1 MKTAKRKRA
10 IAFVLAFLLV
20 LQAVCREEYV
30 QAIAVRNNTY
40 EAVDQYSFSVTE
52 KLEESEK
59 HLPIVGAKV
68 QIIVSERINTI
79 SPGDGNVSSEDGKT
93 SPEDGKI
100 SPEDGIVSPMDA
112 LLIPGTV
119 LGTGITDQEGKV
131 TVSIP
136 KGVKS
141 QFCEY
146 TITKEGYHTLEKVTM
161 EDAVPEK
168 DIEASLSWIPVFE
181 KEEAQEITW
190 KTEGYKNVLVDSQ
203 GNEILGASYAIVRAK
218 DNRHKILEKDE
229 VEKYVAIDQN
239 TGEIRPQDLQK
250 FYQDAGNSKEEFRE
264 LPLILTIQAQI
275 SDTKDQTVETAE
287 YTLQMGKAK
296 DIVTWEPFA
305 EDILVRGTEP
315 ARLKAQSVGG
325 QAVNYKLLEGETI
338 VKAEPRDGRI
348 TFHHPHIGRVVAK
361 AYTTESSLYQAA
373 ENQYQFS
380 VVNRNIDRNELKLNG
395 FQYDQDGKLK
405 EVSIDYG
412 TYKENPSWF
421 VEDRLT
427 VTMPGFEFDHV
438 KEEQDQWKDCYPLTQ
453 VSPSDGRVNAEF
465 SMKEIK
471 TGKRT
476 GPVKA
481 ENIQWDSHKPHAL
494 KVSYLEE
501 EIGNNFVTK
510 VFGKI
515 KKYFTKQK
523 VVVELS
529 ATDTESG
536 VSRMV
541 WKLGDREIVLTE
553 EDIKTEPRTGISTG
567 RFLAEE
573 EELKE
578 QEWNLNFKVWD
589 RAGNQADYNEEQ
601 ERIVWDTKAPKI
613 EILSKEKKTYYKESR
628 EVTIKV
634 TETYFAAEKI
644 CASLNAYDGD
654 SHKQPQTMVQIGEK
668 SVAVKDLAE
677 ELQKQEVWHSV
688 GNVHTVKIVYDAEAN
703 YQFEIEAEDIV
714 GNKSQK
720 QKETFW
726 IDKTSPTAPQ
736 LSYQSKAEIYDV
748 KEEGINKKYCSA
760 DVVVA
765 IKTEDTLSGVERL
778 EWREGANTEWKKV
791 DFTVGKSMVTG
802 SVTLSTEGERTI
814 YVRVFDRAGNI
825 TEYTDSE
832 NRVIIDKTNP
842 KLTVS
847 YQKEQ
852 AVNGNYYNQTRIATI
867 SVKEKYFNA
876 KGVNAKLQLKDAAGK
891 SLSGQAKI
899 KVAGKTVKLTEVL
912 EELQKNEN
920 WTVSGETH
928 SIEIAYFEDAKY
940 QIWFQAEDLA
950 GNKSNEYQENFW
962 VDQTN
967 PAVPQIVYSEQ
978 RAVTDHQ
985 KKEHYYNKNVIVTV
999 HTDDNLS
1006 GIDHV
1011 EWRENGNSN
1020 WNTVKCEIQ
1029 GTAGTA
1035 RFILTAEGSR
1045 NISVR
1050 IYDKAG
1056 NCTEHT
1062 DGDHQVIIDWTD
1074 PVLTV
1079 SYGEEQAVNG
1089 NYYNKE
1095 RTATIVVEEEHF
1107 NAAGITAGL
1116 QTKNAFD
1123 KLISTDTEI
1132 KVADKTIKAAALC
1145 VELQKEENW
1154 KSSGNTHEITIVYS
1168 EDAHYEVWIQAE
1180 DLAGNKSDKY
1190 QENFWVDQSKPKQPV
1205 IRYNREQNQVFED
1218 DTNKKYYKSNV
1229 YVSIM
1234 AEDGLSGID
1243 HIEWREYKESD
1254 WKSVDF
1260 TSEGTTAAAKI
1271 TLDTE
1276 DQRHISVRIYDKAGN
1291 CVEYTD
1297 KDNQIIID
1305 KTDPVLTV
1313 SYGREQVWQEGYYG
1327 RTRIATITVEEEHFD
1342 AADFTASLCL
1352 KDAAGNSLSEETEVL
1367 INGKKVATADA
1378 LLELQKNANW
1388 STSGNTHTTT
1398 IVYSADAKYEI
1409 EMQVKDLARNQSQE
1423 YTETF
1428 WIDQTKSKEPVITY
1442 SEAQNQVEEK
1452 LIKKYYN
1459 KNVTVNVTVEDN
1471 LSGIDRM
1478 EWKDNSKSE
1487 WNLLEIKAEGTAAFA
1502 SFTLEQEGQ
1511 RNISLRIYDKAGN
1524 LTEYTDIDHQIIIDQ
1539 TKPVLSVTY
1548 DKQQAENK
1556 NYYRSTRTAAITV
1569 KEQYFDAA
1577 DITAEIQLKD
1587 AAGTLL
1593 SEQQILVA
1601 GKKVTATEA
1610 LFELQKNENWTTSG
1624 NVHKIT
1630 IVYAEDAAYEISI
1643 QARDLARND
1652 SKQYTENFWVDQTE
1666 PKQPIITYSKEKN
1679 LVKDKKIDKKYY
1691 RGSVS
1696 VEIKADDSMAGVDY
1710 MEWSVDGKKSWT
1722 RIAREELEIAGNAVK
1737 AKNLKIEQEGQ
1748 KQIVAVR
1755 IYDKAGNCKEYTDSG
1770 NQIFIDRTNPFVKIS
1785 YQEQQG
1791 KNDRYYDKPR
1801 KATISIEDKNFEASY
1816 ITVEAKAEDVA
1827 GTEISDKIKVLVG
1840 KKSVKVKDLPL
1851 ALKESKNW
1859 AYNKKEKVYQTTL
1872 EFSKDADYQFSI
1884 ETKDL
1889 ALRTSNK
1896 EEHDFCVDQTC
1907 PQELAISYSKP
1918 ILEKVLEKVTF
1929 GYYKSHVI
1937 VNFTAKDQT
1946 AGIDTLSWNYISEAG
1961 VSDRNISKQGGDVKQ
1976 SELTFSKDRSQAS
1989 YQVKL
1994 TAKEA
1999 EQYRGNL
2006 KFTVTDKSGN
2016 PKTYRDQEKR
2026 IVVDSISPV
2035 MEVSYVPV
2043 NTSGN
2048 KVYFDQQAVLK
2059 FKMTE
2064 ANFYKKDVEV
2074 KINGE
2079 PAVIEDWKQQA
2090 GTDHWN
2096 GSLTLKE
2103 DGDYTV
2109 TVTYQDRSG
2118 NGMRASDPSSS
2129 DSQKKTWTSPNLVV
2143 DTKRPQIQVSYDN
2156 VNPVYSEAG
2165 NDYFD
2170 RTRTATVYITDKNFR
2185 ANEVEA
2191 KVTAVR
2197 ADETPVSV
2205 RDYAAELKQAANWKK
2220 NGDTYSAN
2228 LVYDVDAQ
2236 YTFDI
2241 SYQDMAHNQ
2250 AGTYDTDH
2258 FTIDTT
2264 VPDNLQISYSDS
2276 VLETVLENMTFG
2288 FYQARMTVKI
2298 TAEDDVAGIHHFI
2311 YSYKNAENVSGV
2323 NSQMLEQQIEKAQI
2337 TYSNG
2342 KRLATAEFSIPQS
2355 ELDQNNQF
2363 NGIVEFDAVDNS
2375 NHQTKL
2381 TDTRRIVVDT
2391 IAPTA
2396 EVTYSAPTAS
2406 ANGVDYYAQ
2415 AVEGQIAITEANFQ
2429 AEDVQVT
2436 ATKDGAPYMINVSW
2450 SDQSADLHHGS
2461 FQFSEDGDYQVSIT
2475 YQDKSGN
2482 VMAEYQSNQ
2491 LTVDSTAPVVTIAE
2505 IADQT
2510 AYNQDTIGFKVSVDD
2525 ENFDLSSFQP
2535 SLTGVVR
2542 QENGTFVTKDFSE
2555 LGRIEAVESG
2565 KHYEYVIDN
2574 ITEDAIYTLSCAV
2587 EDLSLNATNEM
2598 NVIENSNSAM
2608 DSIMFSVNRNGSTF
2622 MLNESTQALVDNY
2635 YVQEVGEAVI
2645 LQEVNCDPVVEHKIM
2660 VNGSAIRENSQY
2672 HVQDKQGKNTWY
2684 QYDYVIDKEVFEEEG
2699 DYMVVIS
2706 TTDQADNQAYSDIKN
2721 VETSFVVDRTAPVV
2735 TVSGLADNGKYQ
2747 VETQNVNVIPTD
2759 DGGNLKS
2766 LTISIYDRADKLLK
2780 QAISLEAGALNKSLE
2795 ENGGMLRF
2803 EIPQGMGQKVSVL
2816 CQDAAGNVYQKVY
2829 KNITVSTDWYVM
2841 FMTNKPFL
2849 YGTTAAAAAVVTIST
2864 VGVTLRMRKRRRK
2877 NG

>member
-20 LQAVCREEYV
+20 LQAVCRGEYV
-30 QAIAVRNNTY
+30 QAIAVRNNTF

-52 KLEESEK
+52 KLELEESEK
-59 HLPIVGAKV
+59 QIPIVGAKV
-68 QIIVSERINTI
+68 QITVSERINMI
-79 SPGDGNVSSEDGKT
+79 SPGDGSV

-100 SPEDGIVSPMDA
+100 TPEDGMVSPMDA

-136 KGVKS
+136 KS
-141 QFCEY
+141 ITPQFCEY
-146 TITKEGYHTLEKVTM
+146 TITKDGYHPLEKMTM
-161 EDAVPEK
+161 ENAVPEK
-168 DIEASLSWIPVFE
+168 DIEASITWIPVFE
-181 KEEAQEITW
+181 HTKDQEITW

-203 GNEILGASYAIVRAK
+203 GNEILGASYSIVRAE
-218 DNRHKILEKDE
+218 DNQHKILEKDE
-229 VEKYVAIDQN
+229 VEKYVIIDPN
-239 TGEIRPQDLQK
+239 TGELRPQDLQK
-250 FYQDAGNSKEEFRE
+250 FYQEAGNSKEGFRE
-264 LPLILTIQAQI
+264 LPLTLIVQAQK
-275 SDTKDQTVETAE
+275 SDTEGQRTETTE
-287 YTLQMGKAK
+287 YTLKMGKAV
-296 DIVTWEPFA
+296 DTIIWESFA
-305 EDILVRGTEP
+305 EDILVRGTES

-361 AYTTESSLYQAA
+361 AYTTESSLYQPA

-380 VVNRNIDRNELKLNG
+380 VLNRNIDRNALKLNG
-395 FQYDQDGKLK
+395 FQYDQDGRLK
-405 EVSIDYG
+405 EVIIDYG

-421 VEDRLT
+421 VGDRLT
-427 VTMPGFEFDHV
+427 VTMPGFEFNHV
-438 KEEQDQWKDCYPLTQ
+438 KEEQDEWKDCYPLTQ

-471 TGKRT
+471 SGKRT
-476 GPVKA
+476 GTVKE
-481 ENIQWDSHKPHAL
+481 ENIQWDCHKPHAL
-494 KVSYLEE
+494 KISYLEE
-501 EIGNNFVTK
+501 EIGNNFVAK
-510 VFGKI
+510 VFDKI

-553 EDIKTEPRTGISTG
+553 EDIETEPTTGVSTG

-589 RAGNQADYNEEQ
+589 RAGNQADYKEEQ
-601 ERIVWDTKAPKI
+601 QYIVWDTKAPKI
-613 EILSKEKKTYYKESR
+613 EILSKEKKTYYKEPR

-644 CASLNAYDGD
+644 CASLTAYDGNL
-654 SHKQPQTMVQIGEK
+654 HKQPQTMVQIGEK

-703 YQFEIEAEDIV
+703 YEFEIEAEDIV
-714 GNKSQK
+714 GNKSPK

-726 IDKTSPTAPQ
+726 IDKTPPTEPQ
-736 LSYQSKAEIYDV
+736 FSYQSKAEIYDV

-760 DVVVA
+760 DVVVT
-765 IKTEDTLSGVERL
+765 IKTQDTLSGVERL
-778 EWREGANTEWKKV
+778 EWREDTNSEWKKV
-791 DFTVGKSMVTG
+791 NFIVEKFMVTG
-802 SVTLSTEGERTI
+802 RVTLSTEGERTI
-814 YVRVFDRAGNI
+814 QIRVFDKAGNI
-825 TEYTDSE
+825 TEHTDSE

-852 AVNGNYYNQTRIATI
+852 AVNGNYYNQTRTATI
-867 SVKEKYFNA
+867 SIKEKYFNA
-876 KGVNAKLQLKDAAGK
+876 KDVNAKLQLQDAAGK
-891 SLSGQAKI
+891 SLSEQAKI
-899 KVAGKTVKLTEVL
+899 KIAGKTVKVTEVL
-912 EELQKNEN
+912 EELQKKEN

-950 GNKSNEYQENFW
+950 GNKSNQYQEDFW
-962 VDQTN
+962 VDQTD
-967 PAVPQIVYSEQ
+967 PAEPQIVYSEQ
-978 RAVTDHQ
+978 RTVSDHQ
-985 KKEHYYNKNVIVTV
+985 KKEHYYNKNVIVTI
-999 HTDDNLS
+999 HTEDNLS
-1006 GIDHV
+1006 GIDYV
-1011 EWRENGNSN
+1011 EWRENSNSN
-1020 WNTVKCEIQ
+1020 WNAAKCEMQ

-1035 RFILTAEGSR
+1035 RFTIDAEGSR

-1089 NYYNKE
+1089 NYYKKE
-1095 RTATIVVEEEHF
+1095 RTATILVEEEHF

-1116 QTKNAFD
+1116 QAKNAFG
-1123 KLISTDTEI
+1123 KLLSTETEI
-1132 KVADKTIKAAALC
+1132 KVADKTIKAVDLS

-1154 KSSGNTHEITIVYS
+1154 KASGNTHEITIVYS
-1168 EDAHYEVWIQAE
+1168 KDAQYEIWIQAE
-1180 DLAGNKSDKY
+1180 DLAGNQSNKY

-1205 IRYNREQNQVFED
+1205 IKYNKEQNQVFED

-1229 YVSIM
+1229 YVSVM

-1243 HIEWREYKESD
+1243 FIEWRENKESD
-1254 WKSVDF
+1254 WESVDF
-1260 TSEGTTAAAKI
+1260 TAEGTTAAAKI

-1276 DQRHISVRIYDKAGN
+1276 GQRHISVRIYDKAGN
-1291 CVEYTD
+1291 YVEYTD

-1305 KTDPVLTV
+1305 KTEPVLSV
-1313 SYGREQVWQEGYYG
+1313 SYGREQVWQKGYYG
-1327 RTRIATITVEEEHFD
+1327 RTRIAEITVEEQHFD
-1342 AADFTASLCL
+1342 AADLTASLL
-1352 KDAAGNSLSEETEVL
+1352 LQDAEGSLLAEETEVL
-1367 INGKKVATADA
+1367 VNGKKVTVAKA
-1378 LLELQKNANW
+1378 LKELQKNENW

-1398 IVYSADAKYEI
+1398 IVYSEDAKYEI
-1409 EMQVKDLARNQSQE
+1409 EIQVKDLARNQSQE
-1423 YTETF
+1423 YTEIF
-1428 WIDQTKSKEPVITY
+1428 WIDQTKSEQPVITY
-1442 SEAQNQVEEK
+1442 SDAQNQVEGK
-1452 LIKKYYN
+1452 QIKKYYN

-1478 EWKDNSKSE
+1478 EWREYGESD
-1487 WNLLEIKAEGTAAFA
+1487 WHLLELKAEGTAAFA

-1511 RNISLRIYDKAGN
+1511 RNISLRIYDRAGN
-1524 LTEYTDIDHQIIIDQ
+1524 LTEYTDIDHQIIIDK
-1539 TKPVLSVTY
+1539 TKPVLSVIY
-1548 DKQQAENK
+1548 DKQEAENK
-1556 NYYRSTRTAAITV
+1556 NYYRSTRTAVITV
-1569 KEQYFDAA
+1569 KEEHFDAA
-1577 DITAEIQLKD
+1577 DLTAEILLKN
-1587 AAGTLL
+1587 AAGKLL
-1593 SEQQILVA
+1593 TEQEILVA
-1601 GKKVTATEA
+1601 GKQVTATEA
-1610 LFELQKNENWTTSG
+1610 LKELQKNENWIASG
-1624 NVHKIT
+1624 NIHKIT
-1630 IVYAEDAAYEISI
+1630 VIYAEDAAYEVKIHI
-1643 QARDLARND
+1643 KDLARNE
-1652 SKQYTENFWVDQTE
+1652 SQKYTEKFWVDQTE

-1679 LVKDKKIDKKYY
+1679 LVKGKKANKKYY
-1691 RGSVS
+1691 SGNVF

-1710 MEWSVDGKKSWT
+1710 MEWSVDDKKSWT
-1722 RIAREELEIAGNAVK
+1722 KIGRKELEITGNAVT
-1737 AKNLKIEQEGQ
+1737 AKNLKIDQEGQ

-1755 IYDKAGNCKEYTDSG
+1755 IYDKAGNCKEYTDRG
-1770 NQIFIDRTNPFVKIS
+1770 NQIFIDRTNPVVRIS
-1785 YQEQQG
+1785 YQEQQAMY
-1791 KNDRYYDKPR
+1791 DRYYDKPR
-1801 KATISIEDKNFEASY
+1801 TATISIEDKNFDASY
-1816 ITVEAKAEDVA
+1816 VTVKAKAGDVT
-1827 GTEISDKIKVLVG
+1827 GSEISDNIKVVVDKKSIKIKELSQVL
-1840 KKSVKVKDLPL
+1840 KKSG
-1851 ALKESKNW
+1851 NW
-1859 AYNKKEKVYQTTL
+1859 DYNKKEKVYQTTI
-1872 EFSKDADYQFSI
+1872 EFSKDAEYQFSI

-1896 EEHDFCVDQTC
+1896 EESHFCVDKTC
-1907 PQELAISYSKP
+1907 PQELEISYNKP
-1918 ILEKVLEKVTF
+1918 VLEKILEKVTF

-1937 VNFTAKDQT
+1937 VNFSAKDDT
-1946 AGIDTLSWNYISEAG
+1946 AGIDTLSWNYTREPG
-1961 VSDRNISKQGGDVKQ
+1961 VSDQNLFKQGGDVKQ
-1976 SELTFSKDRSQAS
+1976 SELTFSKDRRQAS

-1999 EQYRGNL
+1999 DQYRGNL

-2016 PKTYRDQEKR
+2016 TKTYRDQENQ

-2035 MEVSYVPV
+2035 MKVSYVPV
-2043 NTSGN
+2043 NSSGN

-2079 PAVIEDWKQQA
+2079 QAVIEDWKRES

-2118 NGMRASDPSSS
+2118 NGMKASEQSSS
-2129 DSQKKTWTSPNLVV
+2129 DSQKKTWTSPILVV
-2143 DTKRPQIQVSYDN
+2143 DSKRPQIQVSYDN
-2156 VNPVYSEAG
+2156 INPVYSEAG

-2197 ADETPVSV
+2197 ADESPVSV
-2205 RDYAAELKQAANWKK
+2205 RDYTAELKQAANWKK

-2241 SYQDMAHNQ
+2241 SYEDMAHNQ
-2250 AGTYDTDH
+2250 ASTYDTDH

-2323 NSQMLEQQIEKAQI
+2323 NNQMLEQQIEKAQI
-2337 TYSNG
+2337 IYSNG

-2396 EVTYSAPTAS
+2396 EVTYNAPTTS
-2406 ANGVDYYAQ
+2406 ANGIDYYAQ

-2450 SDQSADLHHGS
+2450 SDQSTDLHHGS
-2461 FQFSEDGDYQVSIT
+2461 FQFSEDGNYQVSIT

-2542 QENGTFVTKDFSE
+2542 QENGTFATKDFSE

-2587 EDLSLNATNEM
+2587 EDLSLNATSEM

-2622 MLNESTQALVDNY
+2622 MLSESTQELVDNY
-2635 YVQEVGEAVI
+2635 YVQEVGEAVV

-2660 VNGSAIRENSQY
+2660 VNGSTIRENSQY
-2672 HVQDKQGKNTWY
+2672 QVQDKQGKNTWY
-2684 QYDYVIDKEVFEEEG
+2684 QYDYVIDKDVFEEEG

-2766 LTISIYDRADKLLK
+2766 LSISIYDRADKLLK
-2780 QAISLEAGALNKSLE
+2780 QAVSLEAGALSKSLE

-2803 EIPQGMGQKVSVL
+2803 EIPQGMGQKISVL
-2816 CQDAAGNVYQKVY
+2816 CQDAAGNVYQKIY

-2841 FMTNKPFL
+2841 FMTNKPFV
-2849 YGTTAAAAAVVTIST
+2849 YGGTAAAAVVVTIST
-2864 VGVTLRMRKRRRK
+2864 AGITLRQRKRRRK
-2877 NG
+2877 NISH

>member
-1 MKTAKRKRA
+1 MKTVKRRRG
-10 IAFVLAFLLV
+10 IAFVLALLLV
-20 LQAVCREEYV
+20 LQAVCRGEYV
-30 QAIAVRNNTY
+30 QAIADKNNTY
-40 EAVDQYSFSVTE
+40 EAVDQYCFYVSE
-52 KLEESEK
+52 KLELEESEK
-59 HLPIVGAKV
+59 PIPIAGAEV
-68 QIIVSERINTI
+68 QVIVSERINTV
-79 SPGDGNVSSEDGKT
+79 SPGDGSI

-100 SPEDGIVSPMDA
+100 SPEEGMVSPMDA
-112 LLIPGTV
+112 FLIPGTV
-119 LGTGITDQEGKV
+119 LGTGITDREGRV
-131 TVSIP
+131 GISVP
-136 KGVKS
+136 KGIKS

-146 TITKEGYHTLEKVTM
+146 TITKEGYHTLEKMTM
-161 EDAVPEK
+161 EDAAPEK
-168 DIEASLSWIPVFE
+168 EIKASLAWIPVFE
-181 KEEAQEITW
+181 RTEVQKITW
-190 KTEGYKNVLVDSQ
+190 KAEGYKNVLVDSQ
-203 GNEILGASYAIVRAK
+203 GNEILRASYSIVKAE
-218 DNRHKILEKDE
+218 DNNHKVLEKDE
-229 VEKYVAIDQN
+229 IEKYVVIDPN
-239 TGEIRPQDLQK
+239 TGEIIPQDLQK
-250 FYQDAGNSKEEFRE
+250 LYQEAESSEGGFPE
-264 LPLILTIQAQI
+264 LPLTLTVQAQKPY
-275 SDTKDQTVETAE
+275 SEGLAVETAE
-287 YTLQMGKAK
+287 YELELGKAE

-305 EDILVRGTEP
+305 EDILVRGTEHVI
-315 ARLKAQSVGG
+315 LKAQSAGG
-325 QAVNYKLLEGETI
+325 QAVNYRLLDGEDI
-338 VKAEPRDGRI
+338 VKVGPKDGSI
-348 TFHHPHIGRVVAK
+348 TYQHPHTGKIAAK
-361 AYTTESSLYQAA
+361 AYTTESSLYQPA
-373 ENQYQFS
+373 ENEYHFS
-380 VVNRNIDRNELKLNG
+380 VVNMKIDVNDLKLNG

-421 VEDRLT
+421 VRNQLN
-427 VTMPGFEFDHV
+427 VTMPGFEFDDV
-438 KEEQDQWKDCYPLTQ
+438 SEKQEQWKDCYYLTQ
-453 VSPSDGRVNAEF
+453 VTPSDGNVDAEF
-465 SMKEIK
+465 SMKEIE

-476 GPVKA
+476 GLVKA
-481 ENIQWDSHKPHAL
+481 ENIQWDNQKPHAL
-494 KVSYLEE
+494 KISYLEE
-501 EIGNNFVTK
+501 EIGNNFVAK

-515 KKYFTKQK
+515 RKYFTKQK
-523 VVVELS
+523 VIVELS

-541 WKLGDREIVLTE
+541 WELGDREIVLTE
-553 EDIKTEPRTGISTG
+553 EEIKTDPKTGISTG
-567 RFLAEE
+567 RFEVKE

-578 QEWNLNFKVWD
+578 QEWNLNFTVWD
-589 RAGNQADYNEEQ
+589 KAGNHEDYKEEQ
-601 ERIVWDTKAPKI
+601 EGIVWDTKAPTI
-613 EILSKEKKTYYKESR
+613 EISPKEEKTYYKDPR

-644 CASLNAYDGD
+644 CASLTAYDGNL
-654 SHKQPQTMVQIGEK
+654 KELPQTIVQIGGK
-668 SVAVKDLAE
+668 SVAAEDLAA
-677 ELQKQEVWHSV
+677 ELQKQETWHSV
-688 GNVHTVKIVYDAEAN
+688 GSVHTVKIVYDAEAN
-703 YQFEIEAEDIV
+703 YEFEIQAEDIA

-726 IDKTSPTAPQ
+726 IDKTPPTEPQ
-736 LSYQSKAEIYDV
+736 FTYQSKAKIYDV
-748 KEEGINKKYCSA
+748 KEEGINKKYCSG
-760 DVVVA
+760 DVVVT
-765 IKTEDTLSGVERL
+765 IKTQDALSGVERL
-778 EWREGANTEWKKV
+778 EWREDTDSEWKKINFAV
-791 DFTVGKSMVTG
+791 EESMVTG
-802 SVTLSTEGERTI
+802 SFTLSTEGERSI
-814 YVRVFDRAGNI
+814 HIRVLDKAGNL
-825 TEYTDSE
+825 TEHSDSE
-832 NRVIIDKTNP
+832 NRVIIDKTDP
-842 KLTVS
+842 KLSVS
-847 YQKEQ
+847 YETEQ
-852 AVNGNYYNQTRIATI
+852 AANGNYYKQTRKATI
-867 SVKEKYFNA
+867 SVKEKYFDVKSITA
-876 KGVNAKLQLKDAAGK
+876 KIQLKDAAGN
-891 SLSGQAKI
+891 SLSEQAEI
-899 KVAGKTVKLTEVL
+899 KVAGKMVKAADVPR
-912 EELQKNEN
+912 ELQKDEN
-920 WTVSGETH
+920 WTVSGDTH
-928 SIEIAYFEDAKY
+928 SIKIEYSADAKY
-940 QIWFQAEDLA
+940 QVWIQVQDLA

-962 VDQTN
+962 VDQTE
-967 PAVPQIVYSEQ
+967 PAEPQIVYSEQ
-978 RAVTDHQ
+978 KTASQ
-985 KKEHYYNKNVIVTV
+985 NQSKENYYNKNVIVTIQ
-999 HTDDNLS
+999 TEDNLS

-1011 EWRENGNSN
+1011 EWREDDNSN
-1020 WNTVKCEIQ
+1020 WNAAKCETQ
-1029 GTAGTA
+1029 GTAATA
-1035 RFILTAEGSR
+1035 RFTLDAEGSR

-1062 DGDHQVIIDWTD
+1062 DDEHQVIIDWTD
-1074 PVLTV
+1074 PVLSV
-1079 SYGEEQAVNG
+1079 SYDEEQALNG
-1089 NYYNKE
+1089 NYYKKE
-1095 RTATIVVEEEHF
+1095 RTAAITVQEEHF

-1116 QTKNAFD
+1116 QVKDAFG
-1123 KLISTDTEI
+1123 KSLSKETEI
-1132 KVADKTIKAAALC
+1132 KVSGKTIKAADLS
-1145 VELQKEENW
+1145 VELQKNENW
-1154 KSSGNTHEITIVYS
+1154 KVSGDTHTITIVYF
-1168 EDAHYEVWIQAE
+1168 EDAAYEIWIQAE
-1180 DLAGNKSDKY
+1180 DLAGNKSKRY
-1190 QENFWVDQSKPKQPV
+1190 TETFWLDQTKPKQPV
-1205 IRYNREQNQVFED
+1205 IKYNKEQNQVSED
-1218 DTNKKYYKSNV
+1218 GTNKNYYNSNV

-1243 HIEWREYKESD
+1243 HIEWRDHKESD
-1254 WKSVDF
+1254 WETVDF
-1260 TSEGTTAAAKI
+1260 TAEGITAAAKI

-1276 DQRHISVRIYDKAGN
+1276 GQRNISVRVYDKAGN
-1291 CVEYTD
+1291 CIEYTD
-1297 KDNQIIID
+1297 NENQIIID
-1305 KTDPVLTV
+1305 KTDPVLSV
-1313 SYGREQVWQEGYYG
+1313 SYGREQVWKEGYYA

-1342 AADFTASLCL
+1342 AKDITASLL
-1352 KDAAGNSLSEETEVL
+1352 LQDAEGTLLAEETEVL
-1367 INGKKVATADA
+1367 INGKKVTAAKA
-1378 LLELQKNANW
+1378 LGELQKNENW
-1388 STSGNTHTTT
+1388 SASGNTHATT
-1398 IVYSADAKYEI
+1398 IVYSQDAKYDIEI
-1409 EMQVKDLARNQSQE
+1409 QARDLATNQSQE

-1428 WIDQTKSKEPVITY
+1428 CLDQTKAQQPVITY
-1442 SEAQNQVEEK
+1442 SDAQNQVEEK
-1452 LIKKYYN
+1452 TIKKYYS
-1459 KNVTVNVTVEDN
+1459 KDVTVSVTVEDK

-1478 EWKDNSKSE
+1478 EWRENSGSD
-1487 WNLLEIKAEGTAAFA
+1487 WNPLEFKAEGNSAAA
-1502 SFTLEQEGQ
+1502 SFTLKKEGQ
-1511 RNISLRIYDKAGN
+1511 RNISVRIYDKAGN
-1524 LTEYTDIDHQIIIDQ
+1524 LTEYTDKGNQIIIDQ

-1548 DKQQAENK
+1548 GKQQAENG
-1556 NYYRSTRTAAITV
+1556 NYYRSARTAVITV
-1569 KEQYFDAA
+1569 KEQHFDAA

-1587 AAGTLL
+1587 AAGNSLT
-1593 SEQQILVA
+1593 EKEIFVA
-1601 GKKVTATEA
+1601 GKKVTAADA
-1610 LFELQKNENWTTSG
+1610 LSELRENNNWITSG
-1624 NVHKIT
+1624 DVHKI
-1630 IVYAEDAAYEISI
+1630 ILAYAEDAAYEVSI
-1643 QARDLARND
+1643 QAKDLAINK
-1652 SKQYTENFWVDQTE
+1652 SKKYTEKFWIDQTE
-1666 PKQPIITYSKEKN
+1666 PKQPAITYSKEKN
-1679 LVKDKKIDKKYY
+1679 LVKGKKANKKYY
-1691 RGSVS
+1691 SGNVS

-1722 RIAREELEIAGNAVK
+1722 KIAQKDLEITGNAAK
-1737 AKNLKIEQEGQ
+1737 AKNLKLDQEGP

-1755 IYDKAGNCKEYTDSG
+1755 IYDKAGNCKEFTDSE
-1770 NQIFIDRTNPFVKIS
+1770 NQIFIDRTNPAVRIS
-1785 YQEQQG
+1785 YQEQQV
-1791 KNDRYYDKPR
+1791 KYDKYYDKPR
-1801 KATISIEDKNFEASY
+1801 TATISIEEKNFDASY
-1816 ITVEAKAEDVA
+1816 VTVKAKAEDVS

-1840 KKSVKVKDLPL
+1840 KKSIKIKDLS
-1851 ALKESKNW
+1851 AVLKKRGNW
-1859 AYNKKEKVYQTTL
+1859 EYNKKEKVYQTTIQ
-1872 EFSKDADYQFSI
+1872 FSKDADYQFSI

-1896 EEHDFCVDQTC
+1896 EKHNFCIDQTC
-1907 PQELAISYSKP
+1907 PQELAISYSEP
-1918 ILEKVLEKVTF
+1918 VLEKILEKVTF

-1937 VNFTAKDQT
+1937 VNFSAKDHT
-1946 AGIDTLSWNYISEAG
+1946 AGIDTLSWSYIREQG
-1961 VSDRNISKQGGDVKQ
+1961 VSEQNISKQEGEVKQ
-1976 SELTFSKDRSQAS
+1976 SELTFFKDRSQAS
-1989 YQVKL
+1989 YQIKL

-2016 PKTYRDQEKR
+2016 PKTYRDQENR

-2079 PAVIEDWKQQA
+2079 QASIEDWKRQA
-2090 GTDHWN
+2090 GTDQWN

-2118 NGMRASDPSSS
+2118 NGMKASDESNSN
-2129 DSQKKTWTSPNLVV
+2129 SQKKTWTSPILVV
-2143 DTKRPQIQVSYDN
+2143 DTQRPQIQVSYDN
-2156 VNPVYSEAG
+2156 VNPIYSEDG

-2170 RTRTATVYITDKNFR
+2170 RTRTATIYITDKNFR
-2185 ANEVEA
+2185 ADEVEA

-2205 RDYAAELKQAANWKK
+2205 RDYTAQLKQAANWKK
-2220 NGDTYSAN
+2220 NGDTYTAN
-2228 LVYDVDAQ
+2228 LVYDVDAS

-2241 SYQDMAHNQ
+2241 SYEDMAHNQ
-2250 AGTYDTDH
+2250 ASTYAADH

-2342 KRLATAEFSIPQS
+2342 KRLATAEFTIPQS

-2406 ANGVDYYAQ
+2406 ANGIDYYDQ

-2436 ATKDGAPYMINVSW
+2436 ATKNGAPYMINVSW

-2461 FQFSEDGDYQVSIT
+2461 FQFNEDGDYQVSIT

-2535 SLTGVVR
+2535 SLTGIVR
-2542 QENGTFVTKDFSE
+2542 QENGTFITKDFSE

-2587 EDLSLNATNEM
+2587 EDLSLNATSEM

-2622 MLNESTQALVDNY
+2622 MLSESTQELVDNY
-2635 YVQEVGEAVI
+2635 YVQEVGEAVV
-2645 LQEVNCDPVVEHKIM
+2645 LKEVNCDPVVQHKIM
-2660 VNGSAIRENSQY
+2660 VNGSGIRENSQY

-2684 QYDYVIDKEVFEEEG
+2684 QYDYVIDKEVFEAEG

-2706 TTDQADNQAYSDIKN
+2706 TTDQADNLAYSDIKN
-2721 VETSFVVDRTAPVV
+2721 VEASFVVDRTPPVV

-2766 LTISIYDRADKLLK
+2766 LNISIYDRADKLLK
-2780 QAISLEAGALNKSLE
+2780 QAVSLEEGQFSRSLE
-2795 ENGGMLRF
+2795 ENGGMLQF
-2803 EIPQGMGQKVSVL
+2803 EIPQGMGQKISVL
-2816 CQDAAGNVYQKVY
+2816 CQDAAGNVYQKIY

-2841 FMTNKPFL
+2841 FVTSKPFL
-2849 YGTTAAAAAVVTIST
+2849 YTGTGAAVVTIST
-2864 VGVTLRMRKRRRK
+2864 VGITLRRRK
-2877 NG
+2877 KRKNKNINH